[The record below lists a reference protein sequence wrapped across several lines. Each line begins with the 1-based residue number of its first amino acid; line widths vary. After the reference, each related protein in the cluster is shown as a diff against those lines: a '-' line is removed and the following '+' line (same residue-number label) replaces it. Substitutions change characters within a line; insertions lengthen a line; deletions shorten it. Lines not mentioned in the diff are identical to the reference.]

1 MSSCQHLEGEFTVQS
16 KNCQYNADTIISDYT
31 YETTI
36 VEGNVVKPVKS
47 KMKFRTERKVPKL
60 GVMLVGLGGNNG
72 CTCVAGAIANKLGMT
87 WETKEGKLKANYW
100 GSVMM
105 ASTAKIGN
113 DTHGNAVYTPLRNML
128 PMANPNEI
136 VWGGWDINGMNLGEA
151 MKRSKVLDIDLQ
163 NQLYPHMKN
172 ITPLPS
178 VYFSDFIAANQGERA
193 NNVIKGTKQE
203 QLDQLRN
210 DIRNFKTNNG
220 LDKVIL
226 LWTANTERFAS
237 IEEGVNDTA
246 DNLLESIMRGEAEV
260 SASTVFAVASILE
273 GSTFIN
279 GSPQNTFVPG
289 VLELARQHKVFI
301 AGDDFKS
308 GQTKMKSVLVDFLV
322 SAGIKPVSIVSYN
335 HLGNNDGKNL
345 SAPSQ
350 FRSKEISKSNVVDD
364 MVASNRILFE
374 EDEHPDHV
382 VVIKYV
388 PYVADSKRAMDEY
401 TSEIFMGGKNTIV
414 MHNTCEDSLLATPL
428 IYDLVILGELCE
440 RITVKKEGSED
451 WEAFH
456 PVLSLLSY
464 MLKAPLVPNGAPVVN
479 ALFTQREAVI
489 NVMRACLGLG
499 PNNHMTLEHRFESS
513 LKELQEAA
521 KEANKKRRLN

>member
-1 MSSCQHLEGEFTVQS
+1 LHCS
-16 KNCQYNADTIISDYT
+16 
-31 YETTI
+31 
-36 VEGNVVKPVKS
+36 
-47 KMKFRTERKVPKL
+47 
-60 GVMLVGLGGNNG
+60 
-72 CTCVAGAIANKLGMT
+72 TCVAGALANKLGLT
-87 WETKEGKLKANYW
+87 WETKEGTHSANYW

-105 ASTAKIGN
+105 ASTVKLGN
-113 DTHGNAVYTPLRNML
+113 DRAGNSVFTPMKNML
-128 PMANPNEI
+128 PMVNPDQI
-136 VWGGWDINGMNLGEA
+136 VWGGWDINKMNLGDA
-151 MKRSKVLDIDLQ
+151 MKRSKVLEYDLQ
-163 NQLYPHMKN
+163 QKLYPHMKE
-172 ITPLPS
+172 IEPLPS
-178 VYFSDFIAANQGERA
+178 VYFPDFIAANQGERA
-193 NNVIKGTKQE
+193 DNVLTGTKQE
-203 QLDQLRN
+203 QMET
-210 DIRNFKTNNG
+210 IRENIRDFKKKNE

-237 IEEGVNDTA
+237 VEEGVNDTSK
-246 DNLLESIMRGEAEV
+246 NLLDSIKRGEEEV

-273 GSTFIN
+273 GCTFIN

-289 VLELARQHKVFI
+289 VVELAQERHCFI

-364 MVASNRILFE
+364 MVASNRILFD

-440 RITVKKEGSED
+440 RITVKKEGQDD

-464 MLKAPLVPNGAPVVN
+464 MLKAPLVPNGAPVIN
-479 ALFTQREAVI
+479 ALFTQRQGII
-489 NVMRACLGLG
+489 NVMRACLGLA
-499 PNNHMTLEHRFESS
+499 PDNHMMLEHRFESS
-513 LKELQEAA
+513 LTALLQQQAGGGVHMNGQA
-521 KEANKKRRLN
+521 NGHANKKQRTT

>member
-1 MSSCQHLEGEFTVQS
+1 
-16 KNCQYNADTIISDYT
+16 
-31 YETTI
+31 
-36 VEGNVVKPVKS
+36 
-47 KMKFRTERKVPKL
+47 
-60 GVMLVGLGGNNG
+60 
-72 CTCVAGAIANKLGMT
+72 
-87 WETKEGKLKANYW
+87 
-100 GSVMM
+100 
-105 ASTAKIGN
+105 
-113 DTHGNAVYTPLRNML
+113 
-128 PMANPNEI
+128 
-136 VWGGWDINGMNLGEA
+136 
-151 MKRSKVLDIDLQ
+151 
-163 NQLYPHMKN
+163 
-172 ITPLPS
+172 
-178 VYFSDFIAANQGERA
+178 
-193 NNVIKGTKQE
+193 
-203 QLDQLRN
+203 
-210 DIRNFKTNNG
+210 
-220 LDKVIL
+220 
-226 LWTANTERFAS
+226 
-237 IEEGVNDTA
+237 
-246 DNLLESIMRGEAEV
+246 
-260 SASTVFAVASILE
+260 
-273 GSTFIN
+273 
-279 GSPQNTFVPG
+279 
-289 VLELARQHKVFI
+289 
-301 AGDDFKS
+301 
-308 GQTKMKSVLVDFLV
+308 
-322 SAGIKPVSIVSYN
+322 
-335 HLGNNDGKNL
+335 
-345 SAPSQ
+345 
-350 FRSKEISKSNVVDD
+350 

-521 KEANKKRRLN
+521 KDANKKRRLN